1 MRLPKPRGGLSEWLV
16 ARLADPELSGS
27 APGADSWDDESISLW
42 TLHELSFRGFEDAD
56 DRAEWDPD
64 LLAVRRDLETALEDR
79 LRARW
84 TEAGVDATPAPAD
97 VPTALED
104 LVAADDGP
112 SLADFVRRRADR
124 DQVLELLRQRSVYH
138 LKESDPSAFVVPR
151 LPVRAKAALMALQFD
166 EYGDGDPNR
175 LHSHLFARGLEAVGL
190 RAEYGAYVDDAV
202 PENLEMNNAGSLFGL
217 HRRLR
222 GAAMGHLAA
231 FEMTSSLPS
240 RKMVQG
246 LDRLGL
252 EGPMSDYYDEHVEA
266 DAIHE
271 HLAAR
276 DICGTLADDEPDQAA
291 EILFGAFTCLDV
303 EARFATAML
312 GRGRTSGERARL
324 RPPRRRARA
333 ARPDA
338 APRRRVRAGPRGHR
352 PRRRPPRRRPLPLR
366 EVEPPALVRRDAQG
380 HPAQLNSALA
390 ARLGAVREPT
400 VPGSALVAGTPP
412 AGVSYDLRPGRCGRA
427 PRAPVGAPRPSRAG
441 PRRSRVRGAGPRS
454 GRGCRPG
461 ARPSRRGRGGR
472 R

>member
-16 ARLADPELSGS
+16 ARLAEPTLTGS
-27 APGADSWDDESISLW
+27 APAADSRDDEAISLW

-56 DRAEWDPD
+56 DRAEWDPE
-64 LLAVRRDLETALEDR
+64 LLGVRRDLETVLEER

-84 TEAGVDATPAPAD
+84 SAVPASSTTPAPAD

-112 SLADFVRRRADR
+112 SLADRVRRHADR

-190 RAEYGAYVDDAV
+190 RAEYGAYVDDAIV
-202 PENLEMNNAGSLFGL
+202 ENLEMNNAGSLFGL

-246 LDRLGL
+246 LERLGL
-252 EGPMSDYYDEHVEA
+252 DGPMSAYYDEHVEA

-276 DICGTLADDEPDQAA
+276 DICGTLAEDEPDQAA
-291 EILFGAFTCLDV
+291 DILFGAWTCLDV

-312 GRGRTSGERARL
+312 GVWEEQR
-324 RPPRRRARA
+324 
-333 ARPDA
+333 
-338 APRRRVRAGPRGHR
+338 
-352 PRRRPPRRRPLPLR
+352 
-366 EVEPPALVRRDAQG
+366 
-380 HPAQLNSALA
+380 
-390 ARLGAVREPT
+390 
-400 VPGSALVAGTPP
+400 
-412 AGVSYDLRPGRCGRA
+412 
-427 PRAPVGAPRPSRAG
+427 
-441 PRRSRVRGAGPRS
+441 
-454 GRGCRPG
+454 
-461 ARPSRRGRGGR
+461 
-472 R
+472 

>member
-1 MRLPKPRGGLSEWLV
+1 VRLPKPRGRLSEWLV
-16 ARLADPELSGS
+16 ARLAEPGLTGS
-27 APGADSWDDESISLW
+27 APDADSWDDESISLW

-56 DRAEWDPD
+56 ERAEWDPD
-64 LLAVRRDLETALEDR
+64 LLGVRRDLETALEER
-79 LRARW
+79 LRERW
-84 TEAGVDATPAPAD
+84 SASGSVPPSAPAAAD

-112 SLADFVRRRADR
+112 SLADRVRRHADR

-190 RAEYGAYVDDAV
+190 RAEYGAYVDDAL

-246 LDRLGL
+246 LERLRL
-252 EGPMSDYYDEHVEA
+252 EGPMSAYYDEHVEA

-276 DICGTLADDEPDQAA
+276 DICATLAEDEPDQAA
-291 EILFGAFTCLDV
+291 EILFGAWTCLDV

-312 GRGRTSGERARL
+312 GAWEHQR
-324 RPPRRRARA
+324 
-333 ARPDA
+333 
-338 APRRRVRAGPRGHR
+338 
-352 PRRRPPRRRPLPLR
+352 
-366 EVEPPALVRRDAQG
+366 
-380 HPAQLNSALA
+380 
-390 ARLGAVREPT
+390 
-400 VPGSALVAGTPP
+400 
-412 AGVSYDLRPGRCGRA
+412 
-427 PRAPVGAPRPSRAG
+427 
-441 PRRSRVRGAGPRS
+441 
-454 GRGCRPG
+454 
-461 ARPSRRGRGGR
+461 
-472 R
+472 